1 MNKVT
6 LHNEPFELSGMTIEK
21 NTKLSFKAEDKNGIW
36 NIEDIKGKKV
46 ISLFPDI
53 NTGICDIQTQEIA
66 KLAQQHKDITFISIS
81 TDSVE
86 IQKEWCAA
94 KGLENILIVS
104 DDKYKEFQ
112 TKTNA
117 YVPKINKLIRGF
129 ILLDEENVI
138 QEISLNNEL
147 VEDPDYTSLDKWIK

>member
-6 LHNEPFELSGMTIEK
+6 LHNEPLELSGMTIEK

-36 NIEDIKGKKV
+36 NIEDIKGRKV

-53 NTGICDIQTQEIA
+53 KTGICDLQTQQIA
-66 KLAQQHKDITFISIS
+66 KLAQEHKDITFISIS

-86 IQKEWCAA
+86 IQNEWCAA

-117 YVPKINKLIRGF
+117 FIPKINKLIRGF
-129 ILLDEENVI
+129 ILLDEENMI
-138 QEISLNNEL
+138 QEISLNQEI
-147 VEDPDYTSLDKWIK
+147 VEDPDYSSLDKWIK